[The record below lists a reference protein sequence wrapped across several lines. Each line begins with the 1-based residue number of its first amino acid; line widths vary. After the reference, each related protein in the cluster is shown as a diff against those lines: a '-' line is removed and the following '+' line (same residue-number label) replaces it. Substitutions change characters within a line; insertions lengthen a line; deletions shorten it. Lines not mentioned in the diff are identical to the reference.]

1 MKRKA
6 YVAGYF
12 YPSGKKELSDM
23 VSGYIDLRLEK
34 KYAVAVICPHAG
46 LIYSGKVAGAVYS
59 SVKMPDTI
67 ILLGPS
73 HGYMPNKAAIMTNG
87 KWEIPLG
94 DIPVENQ
101 LAADIT
107 KNASWVKE
115 DSEAH
120 AREHSLEVQLPLI
133 KYLKPEFSMV
143 PILISYN
150 ADYSDLIELG
160 KAIAASVNSYDK
172 NVLIVAST
180 DMSHQVSQETAKEH
194 DFMAIDEI
202 LEMQPEKLYEVVR
215 ENNISMCGFQPT
227 IAAMVAAQVLGA
239 EKAELIQYQTSGD
252 VTGDYNEVVGY
263 AGIRIR
269 QSE

>member
-1 MKRKA
+1 MKRKS

-23 VSGYIDLRLEK
+23 VSGYIDSRSEK

-46 LIYSGKVAGAVYS
+46 LIYSGKVAGSVYS
-59 SVKMPDTI
+59 SVKLPDTI

-73 HGYMPNKAAIMTNG
+73 HGYMPHKAAIMTSG
-87 KWEIPLG
+87 KWETPFG

-101 LAADIT
+101 LAADIA

-115 DSEAH
+115 DREAH
-120 AREHSLEVQLPLI
+120 AREHSLEVQLPFI

-143 PILISYN
+143 PILISYY
-150 ADYSDLIELG
+150 ADYSDLKELG
-160 KAIAASVNSYDK
+160 KTIAASIKRYDQK
-172 NVLIVAST
+172 VLMVAST
-180 DMSHQVSQETAKEH
+180 DMSHQVSQETAKEK

-202 LEMQPEKLYEVVR
+202 LEMQPKKLYEVVR

-227 IAAMVAAQVLGA
+227 IAAMVAAQALGA
-239 EKAELIQYQTSGD
+239 GQAELIQYQTSGD

-263 AGIRIR
+263 AGIRIC
-269 QSE
+269 QPE